1 MSTLPHVGRL
11 APSPTGG
18 LHLGH
23 ARTFLHAWLDVRK
36 TGGRMILRIEDI
48 DASRC
53 RPEAVSGA
61 IDDLRW
67 LGLDWDEGPHVGGP
81 HAPYLQSLR
90 CDLYDAMLK
99 RLKDD
104 ELVYPC
110 TCTRSDIAR
119 AASAP
124 HPGEEG
130 PVYPGTCS
138 QRSAADAKGLSKP
151 YSWRF
156 RVYDEF
162 VTWHDA
168 ALGLVSLNPSRAI
181 GDFIVGRSTGEPAYQ
196 LAVVVD
202 DAAMGITRVV
212 RGDDLASSTPR
223 QILLYRAIGFSVPKF
238 AHLPLVYDA
247 QGKRLAKRNGS
258 VKLATL
264 REQGVDP
271 RDLIGRIIRSSGP
284 TDCPARTSPAEILE
298 HNFTQWPLGRWT
310 IEGTPM

>member
-36 TGGRMILRIEDI
+36 QGGRVILRIEDI

-53 RPEAVSGA
+53 RPDAVRGA

-67 LGLDWDEGPHVGGP
+67 LGLDWDEGPDVGGP

-90 CDLYDAMLK
+90 CGLYDAMLK
-99 RLKDD
+99 RLTDD

-130 PVYPGTCS
+130 PVYPGTCA
-138 QRSAADAKGLSKP
+138 QRSAADAEGLARP
-151 YSWRF
+151 YAWRF
-156 RVYDEF
+156 RVRDGLAMWRDE
-162 VTWHDA
+162 
-168 ALGLVSLNPSRAI
+168 ALGLVSVDPSRTI
-181 GDFIVGRSTGEPAYQ
+181 GDFVVGRSSGEPAYQ

-223 QILLYRAIGFSVPKF
+223 QILLYRALGFRVPGF

-247 QGKRLAKRNGS
+247 DGKRLAKRDGS

-271 RDLIGRIIRSSGP
+271 RELISRIIRSSGP
-284 TDCPARTSPAEILE
+284 TDCPERVSSAEILE
-298 HNFTQWPLGRWT
+298 HHFTQWPLERWM
-310 IEGTPM
+310 IDRTPP